1 MSAIQLSDVIA
12 VQALYKFSLNFIFHS
27 SGDFKLF
34 FFFQIIGAIFFMLNH
49 YTLAQT
55 NFLMNCKQ
63 KIYCRL
69 SLFASSKINFT
80 IESNRYFK
88 LSV

>member
-34 FFFQIIGAIFFMLNH
+34 FFFSDNRCNFFHVKSL
-49 YTLAQT
+49 YSGT
-55 NFLMNCKQ
+55 N
-63 KIYCRL
+63 
-69 SLFASSKINFT
+69 
-80 IESNRYFK
+80 
-88 LSV
+88 